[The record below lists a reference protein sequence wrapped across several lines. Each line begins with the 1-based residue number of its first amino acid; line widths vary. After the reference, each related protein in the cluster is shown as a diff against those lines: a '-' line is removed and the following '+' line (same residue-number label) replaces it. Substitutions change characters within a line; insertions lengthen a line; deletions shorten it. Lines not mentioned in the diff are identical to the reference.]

1 MFWSI
6 SKLDTIAK
14 AYSEAQSPQD
24 RLFLMSSYH
33 KSNSN
38 TGIKGIYM
46 RQRLK
51 HNAYEV
57 SITCQG
63 KYHYIGHFPTL
74 QAALT
79 ARLAAEEH
87 YFAPLIQKLNST
99 EC

>member
-1 MFWSI
+1 
-6 SKLDTIAK
+6 
-14 AYSEAQSPQD
+14 
-24 RLFLMSSYH
+24 
-33 KSNSN
+33 
-38 TGIKGIYM
+38 M

-87 YFAPLIQKLNST
+87 YFAPLIKKLDST